1 MKKTGCILIWI
12 MLPALCFAQ
21 FTQQGIVTFERK
33 TSLRRMLQT
42 EDGNE
47 WVKKYIDQLPQFITS
62 TFSLSF
68 SGATSNYKFESDEEL
83 KGMASWISG
92 NSLANKNQVWSNL
105 ETGQSI
111 AQKQVY
117 EKKFL
122 ITDSISRFQ
131 WKIEDEIRTI
141 AGYTCRKAIT
151 TICDSVVVVAFYT
164 PQIVPT
170 GGPESFNGLPGMILG
185 IAIPRLYTTWFATQ
199 VELTTPEDLEPPK
212 KGEKVNKISF
222 REEIKKAV
230 KDWDKTG
237 SRVIWQT
244 TL

>member
-1 MKKTGCILIWI
+1 MKRTACFLLLII
-12 MLPALCFAQ
+12 APVICLAQ
-21 FTQQGIVTFERK
+21 FTQQGVITFERK
-33 TSLRRMLQT
+33 ISLKRMLQT
-42 EDGNE
+42 ESTDE
-47 WVKKYIDQLPQFITS
+47 WVKQFIDKLPQYVTS

-68 SGATSNYKFESDEEL
+68 SGATSNYQFESEEEL
-83 KGMASWISG
+83 KGMASWMSG

-105 ETGQSI
+105 ETRQSV

-122 ITDSISRFQ
+122 VSDSTSRFE

-151 TICDSVVVVAFYT
+151 RICDSVVVVAFYT
-164 PQIVPT
+164 PQIVTT

-199 VELTTPEDLEPPK
+199 VNLTTPDDLSPPK
-212 KGEKVNKISF
+212 KGEKVNKASF
-222 REEIKKAV
+222 GKEIQKAV
-230 KDWDKTG
+230 KDWEKTG
-237 SRVIWQT
+237 SKVIWQT